1 MQDVVFCVLLAWAV
15 AAAVIDWRLRKVP
28 NVLLLLLLVPAIVV
42 LVWRG
47 QGVNGAGQ
55 MVSVYGLVAGFIL
68 TLPGYLAHKLGAGD
82 VKLAAVIGLVLA
94 WPLMLWA
101 MLGAAL
107 LLGAMSLSVVRW
119 FGMTDGR
126 AIRVPAAVA
135 LAGGFAATLLAQ
147 RGGWL

>member
-1 MQDVVFCVLLAWAV
+1 MQDVVLCVLLAWALAV
-15 AAAVIDWRLRKVP
+15 AVIDWRLRKVP
-28 NVLLLLLLVPAIVV
+28 NVLLLFLLVPAIAV
-42 LVWRG
+42 LGWQG
-47 QGVNGAGQ
+47 QGLNGAAP
-55 MVSVYGLVAGFIL
+55 MASVYGLMAGFIL

-82 VKLAAVIGLVLA
+82 VKLAAVMGFVLG
-94 WPLMLWA
+94 WPLTLWA

-107 LLGAMSLSVVRW
+107 LLGAMSLSVVRL